1 LLFHPDKNKSDDAQE
16 VFIEIKTAFDVLTS
30 YELDA
35 FFSLGDNKV
44 GDDDE
49 SGKFI

>member
-30 YELDA
+30 A
-35 FFSLGDNKV
+35 TNPTTRFSLGDNKV
-44 GDDDE
+44 GDDE
-49 SGKFI
+49 